1 MLIAIIN
8 LIFVVNK
15 LGLLDRLL
23 LHQAA
28 EEEEEE
34 EEEEDTDSE
43 FLVLMI
49 T

>member
-34 EEEEDTDSE
+34 EEEDTDSE